1 MSLLKRRRGSEK
13 AEHSEGRV
21 SGDLAEW
28 VGSATRG
35 SGSDPAPTV
44 SALGTSASAGSSVSQ
59 ASRGQV
65 AAARRT
71 SAQLSQGR
79 RGVVSGFGAERT
91 TDALG
96 DAERRDVE
104 ANLRARQRRDQGER
118 GRVRDFD
125 DNDID
130 RSSGGA
136 WSLGR

>member
-1 MSLLKRRRGSEK
+1 MKRRRGADQAQGSG
-13 AEHSEGRV
+13 GRV
-21 SGDLAEW
+21 LGDMAEW
-28 VGSATRG
+28 LESATRG
-35 SGSDPAPTV
+35 SSSDPASAV
-44 SALGTSASAGSSVSQ
+44 SALGVSASAGSAVSQ
-59 ASRGQV
+59 ASRAEV
-65 AAARRT
+65 ASVRLT
-71 SAQLSQGR
+71 SAQVSQGR
-79 RGVVSGFGAERT
+79 RGIVSGFGAERT

>member
-1 MSLLKRRRGSEK
+1 MSACGVGAS
-13 AEHSEGRV
+13 
-21 SGDLAEW
+21 
-28 VGSATRG
+28 VGSA
-35 SGSDPAPTV
+35 
-44 SALGTSASAGSSVSQ
+44 VSQ
-59 ASRGQV
+59 ASRAEV
-65 AAARRT
+65 ASVRLT
-71 SAQLSQGR
+71 SAHLSQGR

-96 DAERRDVE
+96 DAERRDAE

>member
-1 MSLLKRRRGSEK
+1 MSLLKRRRGAEK
-13 AEHSEGRV
+13 AQGSEGRE

-28 VGSATRG
+28 LGSAARG
-35 SGSDPAPTV
+35 SDSDPAAMV
-44 SALGTSASAGSSVSQ
+44 SALGASASAGSAVRQVSREEVASV
-59 ASRGQV
+59 RH
-65 AAARRT
+65 T
-71 SAQLSQGR
+71 SAHVSQGR

-96 DAERRDVE
+96 DMERRDVE

-118 GRVRDFD
+118 GRVRDLEG
-125 DNDID
+125 NEID

>member
-1 MSLLKRRRGSEK
+1 MSLLKRRRGAEK
-13 AEHSEGRV
+13 AQGSDGRE

-28 VGSATRG
+28 LGSATRG
-35 SGSDPAPTV
+35 SGSDPAAMV
-44 SALGTSASAGSSVSQ
+44 SALGASASAGNAVREEVASVRHTSAHVSQ
-59 ASRGQV
+59 A
-65 AAARRT
+65 
-71 SAQLSQGR
+71 R

-96 DAERRDVE
+96 DVERRDVE

-118 GRVRDFD
+118 GRVRDLEG
-125 DNDID
+125 NDID